1 MIAAAILGL
10 LLLIALPVRA
20 LIPKRPRVPERS
32 MSERYAGTTIEIAAL
47 LAGVVLVALL
57 TGLTAQDLG
66 LGWPPPWA
74 GQIGLGVAAL
84 IIAGLAVAMLV
95 MAPSKSPREQEAMAK
110 LPRGRREL
118 RVYLLFSLA
127 AGFGWEV
134 LYRGFLLWW
143 LTPLIGI
150 IGAVAAASLA
160 YGFAHGWKS
169 WGEGL
174 GSIASA
180 FLFTIGF
187 AVTGS
192 LWWLIAIHTGLPLV
206 ALLAGWRARDRT
218 KEALSA

>member
-10 LLLIALPVRA
+10 LLLIGLPVRA
-20 LIPKRPRVPERS
+20 LSKRPRAAERS
-32 MSERYAGTTIEIAAL
+32 MSERYASTSIEI
-47 LAGVVLVALL
+47 VALL
-57 TGLTAQDLG
+57 GGVALVFWLTGMSAEDLG
-66 LGWPPPWA
+66 LGWPPPLA

-84 IIAGLAVAMLV
+84 IIVGLAVAMLV
-95 MAPSKSPREQEAMAK
+95 MPRSNSPREQQAMAK

-143 LTPLIGI
+143 LTPLVGI
-150 IGAVAAASLA
+150 IGAVIAASLA
-160 YGFAHGWKS
+160 YGLAHGWKS
-169 WGEGL
+169 RWEGL

-192 LWWLIAIHTGLPLV
+192 LWWLIAIHTGLPLI
-206 ALLAGWRARDRT
+206 ALLAGWRENDGK
-218 KEALSA
+218 KEVQTA